1 MGCLHSFRTDNTLK
15 KHERLCG
22 NHEYCRVD
30 IPEEYKNILKYY
42 PREKLLKAPF
52 ALYADFE
59 SLLIKVQ
66 SCQNNP
72 EKSYTERKAEYEPSC
87 YSLGLICSF
96 DSTKNKHYV
105 YRGKDCV
112 ENFYKKLKDLG
123 TEISNYEKKD
133 MIPLTD
139 EEIKF
144 YEKKTMSCV

>member
-22 NHEYCRVD
+22 NHDYCRVD
-30 IPEEYKNILKYY
+30 MLEEYKNILKYY

-72 EKSYTERKAEYEPSC
+72 EKSYTERKAEYEPSG